1 MRDGDKK
8 STHIWCMFAPFFCS
22 YYFSTIISNCRI
34 FDITH
39 RYVETQAVAIHVI
52 LPIDVD
58 LRIARRQTEA
68 EQWKKLCLLDWC
80 YLTCV
85 VLIALVKLRFG
96 NAFSFRWL
104 LFFVVFFFVGLLF
117 HFHWSGRIALFYC
130 HFWLPL
136 HIGRVSSPSSYTLS
150 IFSSLRSLISILI
163 IFASYLTSLS
173 KVETNSTFT

>member
-58 LRIARRQTEA
+58 LRIARRETEA

-104 LFFVVFFFVGLLF
+104 LFFVVFFFRWLIVL
-117 HFHWSGRIALFYC
+117 
-130 HFWLPL
+130 LPL
-136 HIGRVSSPSSYTLS
+136 KWPHCLVLLPFLASPAYWPCLLSLVVYFIHLLVSSLPHLHPNN
-150 IFSSLRSLISILI
+150 FRLV
-163 IFASYLTSLS
+163 FD
-173 KVETNSTFT
+173 VFV